1 MFSFFGVTILAINNS
16 VVDIFL
22 DLHPTLERIV
32 TYRTGSRQVAQD
44 LTQDIYFRV
53 LNLANEFPTYDDARN
68 YLVRVAMN
76 ASTDYVRTEKR
87 RQQLLKGTFDLF
99 ENYMPSP
106 EDNLNYGQ
114 QITEID
120 QALASL
126 PEKCRQTLYMS
137 RVEGMT
143 HAEIAEKLGV
153 SRSLIEKYAVK
164 AVLHCREFMVN
175 KASKNN

>member
-1 MFSFFGVTILAINNS
+1 MAVNND

-22 DLHPTLERIV
+22 DLHPMLERIV
-32 TYRTGSRQVAQD
+32 SYRTGSRQVAQD

-68 YLVRVAMN
+68 YLIRVAIN
-76 ASTDYVRTEKR
+76 ASTDFVRTEKR
-87 RQQLLKGTFDLF
+87 RQQLLNGTFELF

-106 EDNLNYGQ
+106 EENLYYGQ
-114 QITEID
+114 QVTEID
-120 QALASL
+120 NALSAL
-126 PEKCRQTLYMS
+126 PEKCRKVLYMS

-143 HAEIAEKLGV
+143 HAEIADKLGV

-164 AVLHCREFMVN
+164 AVIHCRNFMEV
-175 KASKNN
+175 KSEKE